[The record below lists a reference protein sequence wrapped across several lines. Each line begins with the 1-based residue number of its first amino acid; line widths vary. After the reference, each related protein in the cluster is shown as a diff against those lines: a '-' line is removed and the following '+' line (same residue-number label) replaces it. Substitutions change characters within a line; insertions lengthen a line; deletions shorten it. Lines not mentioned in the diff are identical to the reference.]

1 MIAKVIWKIK
11 PSRSQLHRWL
21 ISSTKAETRKR
32 KGQLPM
38 RARGDGSQRGAD
50 LAPGRFWQDLLSIL
64 DELPLLSTSH
74 TGVHLWHYFQRV
86 FGGYESHWGS
96 YPRPP
101 RVVGSRSLDIIRCIA
116 EVAQCACVSVS
127 LTSALSYD
135 VVWPSLVK
143 LEPRKAGSHSS
154 WDLSCASWTGIFRTA
169 NILQQSG
176 IRQDQAR
183 SRWDGHRWYLEIWLF
198 TCS

>member
-1 MIAKVIWKIK
+1 MIAKAGWKIK

-38 RARGDGSQRGAD
+38 RARGDGLQRGAD
-50 LAPGRFWQDLLSIL
+50 LALGRFWQDLLSIL

-86 FGGYESHWGS
+86 LGGYKLHWGS
-96 YPRPP
+96 SPRPP
-101 RVVGSRSLDIIRCIA
+101 RVAGFRSLDIIRCIA

-127 LTSALSYD
+127 LGSALPYNVPWLSF
-135 VVWPSLVK
+135 VK
-143 LEPRKAGSHSS
+143 LEPRKASSHSS
-154 WDLSCASWTGIFRTA
+154 WDSSCASWTGIFRTA

-176 IRQDQAR
+176 IRQDQAH
-183 SRWDGHRWYLEIWLF
+183 SRWDGHR
-198 TCS
+198 